1 MVVPSLLLD
10 LMVKK
15 NWHFSRRRCRKWS
28 TRALTSGDIFTL
40 KRTLSTS
47 KKREIIF
54 FLLFIKFSIRSAVLL
69 TVYIVLSFYFSLRGK
84 NIRTSKF
91 LTTSPQPYAEKKK
104 SRCFCFKKIVA
115 TNLKFFFFF
124 FRKIYR
130 LIYTKTTWEV
140 NMHSRFIVGCSRF
153 QLAFDSF
160 CQM

>member
-15 NWHFSRRRCRKWS
+15 NWLFSRRRCRKWS

-115 TNLKFFFFF
+115 TNWEFFFF
-124 FRKIYR
+124 FRKNYR
-130 LIYTKTTWEV
+130 LIYTKTAWEV

>member
-1 MVVPSLLLD
+1 MKHQGFD
-10 LMVKK
+10 
-15 NWHFSRRRCRKWS
+15 FRRHLYLEED
-28 TRALTSGDIFTL
+28 TFNV
-40 KRTLSTS
+40 

-115 TNLKFFFFF
+115 TNWEFFFFFF
-124 FRKIYR
+124 FRKNYR

-140 NMHSRFIVGCSRF
+140 NMHSRNKFGWNSIVKQIAKRRLNSTRCCCLSI
-153 QLAFDSF
+153 LLPLS
-160 CQM
+160 